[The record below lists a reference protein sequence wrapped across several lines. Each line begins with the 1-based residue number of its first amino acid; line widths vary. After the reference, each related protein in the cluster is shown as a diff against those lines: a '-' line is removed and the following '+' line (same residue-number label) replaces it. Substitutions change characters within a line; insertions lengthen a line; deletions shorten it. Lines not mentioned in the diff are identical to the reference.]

1 MEYIPLISAL
11 SAFALTLFLMPPII
25 NVAKAKKLYD
35 VPNGRSSHTEI
46 TPSLGGIGI
55 FAGMMFSVV
64 FWSPFNSFPELQYIL
79 GSFLIIFLIGVRDDI
94 MSLAPWKKLLGQ
106 IAAAL
111 VLIFKGGIMITS
123 LYGVFGIWE
132 IPFLVGAAISLFT
145 YIVIVNSVNLID
157 GINGLA
163 GSIASLI
170 ALLLGLWFFAV
181 GNIGFS
187 VLAFSLLGAVLGFLK
202 YNFTPARIFMGD
214 TGSLLVGLTLAVLS
228 IHFIESNNELAVGS
242 SYKYNSVP
250 GIMVSLLVLPL
261 FDTMRV
267 FIKRMLKGKSPFS
280 ADRTHIHHIMLDLG
294 LSHMQATGIL
304 VLGTLAFFCLAFLI
318 QDIGTLYVVLVIVGL
333 ATLVTSLVDAYA
345 NKLKSFPK

>member
-1 MEYIPLISAL
+1 
-11 SAFALTLFLMPPII
+11 MPPII
-25 NVAKAKKLYD
+25 NVAKKKKLYD

-64 FWSPFNSFPELQYIL
+64 FWSPFKEFPELQYIL

-94 MSLAPWKKLLGQ
+94 LPMVPWKKLLGQ
-106 IAAAL
+106 IAASL

-123 LYGVFGIWE
+123 LYGVFGVWE
-132 IPFLVGAAISLFT
+132 IPYVVGASLSLFT

-170 ALLLGLWFFAV
+170 ALLLGLWFFAT
-181 GNIGFS
+181 GDTGFA

-228 IHFIESNNELAVGS
+228 IHFIESNNVLPAGDA
-242 SYKYNSVP
+242 YKYNSVP
-250 GIMVSLLVLPL
+250 AIMVSLLILPL

-280 ADRTHIHHIMLDLG
+280 PDRTHIHHIMLDLG
-294 LSHMQATGIL
+294 LSHMEATGVL
-304 VLGTLAFFCLAFLI
+304 VVGTLAFFGVAFLL
-318 QDIGTLYVVLVIVGL
+318 QDIGTLYLVIVLVTL
-333 ATLVTSLVDAYA
+333 ATIVTRLVDSYA
-345 NKLKSFPK
+345 NKIKKLPS